1 MSLVVSAFLGRRTL
15 IIFALLVLLLLLL
28 PAVFGRRVL
37 GSHHIGIP
45 FTYQSWSSS
54 RPARATFDRGAL
66 VKNLAIYYVGSVCLS
81 ALWTWLRPR

>member
-1 MSLVVSAFLGRRTL
+1 MSLIVSALIGRRTL
-15 IIFALLVLLLLLL
+15 VILASLVLVLLLL
-28 PAVFGRRVL
+28 PAVLGRRVL
-37 GSHHIGIP
+37 GSNHIGIP

-66 VKNLAIYYVGSVCLS
+66 VKNLALYYVGSVCLS